1 MAKDVRKFV
10 QDFNMSRKS
19 FDDGEWP
26 LAETLDPAPEI
37 SDGEVSRQKRRNDWS
52 AYLDQEDHHT
62 LEEQHLHHDGLFY
75 RFIQSIGILNFRNL
89 FLVKFYLFSCLRI
102 S

>member
-19 FDDGEWP
+19 FDDGDWP
-26 LAETLDPAPEI
+26 LAGTLDPAPEI

-62 LEEQHLHHDGLFY
+62 LEEQQLHHDGLFY
-75 RFIQSIGILNFRNL
+75 STCTVNL
-89 FLVKFYLFSCLRI
+89 YSEFQKLSFC
-102 S
+102 